1 MSLVKMFNS
10 YRSKMNDRILEQ
22 NHKVTNRFFS
32 LDNQTYRDG
41 ALDSRTKE
49 MLGLIASYVLRCDDC
64 IKYHLGKCHEV
75 GVTSDEIFDILAV
88 GNVVGG
94 SICIPHMR
102 RAVEYW
108 DELMQS
114 T

>member
-1 MSLVKMFNS
+1 MSLEQSFNA
-10 YRSKMNDRILEQ
+10 YREKMNERILAQ
-22 NHKVTNRFFS
+22 NNKVINRFFS
-32 LDNQTYRDG
+32 LDNQTYHDG
-41 ALDSRTKE
+41 ALSGKTKE

-64 IKYHLGKCHEV
+64 IKYHLGQCHAA
-75 GVTSDEIFDILAV
+75 GVTTDELYEILAV

-108 DELMQS
+108 EEL
-114 T
+114 TRN

>member
-1 MSLVKMFNS
+1 MSLVEQFNG

-22 NHKVTNRFFS
+22 NHKVTSRFFS
-32 LDNQTYRDG
+32 LDNQTYQDG
-41 ALDSRTKE
+41 SVDARTKE

-64 IKYHLGKCHEV
+64 IKYHLGKCHEA
-75 GVTSDEIFDILAV
+75 GVTTEEIFEILAV

-108 DELMQS
+108 DELMQGS
-114 T
+114 

>member
-1 MSLVKMFNS
+1 MSLVEKFNS

-32 LDNQTYRDG
+32 LDNQTYQDG

-75 GVTSDEIFDILAV
+75 GMTSDEIFEILAV

>member
-108 DELMQS
+108 DELMQN